1 MKNQVFIQL
10 LGMCCITV
18 DGQLFDNLARKSRK
32 GISVMEFLILSRG
45 KPVSGQRLIRE
56 IWGSGRIINP
66 ENALKTQISRL
77 RSLLN
82 SVADGLGG
90 CIVSDQGTYS
100 WKPLPNVRTDVLEFL
115 DLLDKLKTDLSEEE
129 REGCYKKILEVYEGE
144 LYNSGD
150 IINGSSLVNWLHRD
164 YLEAVYAYIELL
176 KSEEAYNEITEVCKK
191 VLRVDEFNDHIH
203 IEMMQAMASLNR
215 FGEAAK
221 EYRRVTRLS
230 RKYLDSEPSED
241 MQACY
246 KQLLKD
252 GKTLKFN
259 LDVIR
264 NELVEQNTEWV
275 GPYFCEF
282 QAFKTIYNIQ
292 IRNLERMG
300 SSIFLGVIM
309 VGNPENEISS
319 ISRESAMA
327 ALQEIIRKTLRRGDI
342 VTRFSHN
349 IFAMLLTTVS
359 YSTGDLVMKRIEE
372 MFYHEYH
379 NNRIIVHHR
388 ISPLGTKVS

>member
-1 MKNQVFIQL
+1 MYKNVKIQL
-10 LGMCCITV
+10 FGMCCITV
-18 DGQLFDNLARKSRK
+18 DDQIFDNLSRKSHK
-32 GISVMEFLILSRG
+32 GVSLMEFLILSRG
-45 KPVSGQRLIRE
+45 RPISGQRLIRE
-56 IWGSGRIINP
+56 LWGSGRIINP

-82 SVADGLGG
+82 SVADGLGS
-90 CIVSDQGTYS
+90 CIQSDQGTYCWQS
-100 WKPLPNVRTDVLEFL
+100 QPGVNVDVIEFL
-115 DLLDKLKTDLSEEE
+115 GLLDKLKADPTEEE
-129 REGCYKKILEVYEGE
+129 REGYYSRIMEIYEGE

-150 IINGSSLVNWLHRD
+150 LINGSSLVNWLHRD
-164 YLEAVYAYIELL
+164 YLESVYAYIELL
-176 KSEEAYNEITEVCKK
+176 KTQESYNEIVEVCQKT
-191 VLRVDEFNDHIH
+191 LRVDEFNDHIH
-203 IEMMQAMASLNR
+203 IELMQAMASLNR
-215 FGEAAK
+215 FSEAAR

-246 KQLLKD
+246 QQLLKD

-264 NELVEQNTEWV
+264 NELLEKKSEWV

-309 VGNPENEISS
+309 VGNPEAEISS
-319 ISRESAMA
+319 VSRESAMA
-327 ALQEIIRKTLRRGDI
+327 ALQEILRKNLRRGDI
-342 VTRFSHN
+342 VTRFSQN

-372 MFYHEYH
+372 MFYEEYH
-379 NNRIIVHHR
+379 NKNIIVHHR